1 MVDYIVERKNLY
13 AGRLVK
19 DNETSYPVL
28 FKIEES
34 GLARDLLIEPPK
46 KYQIKTEDSGENS
59 VLPIVHNPFKLE
71 KLLKYLGYDQ
81 ELTREDLV
89 DIFVNLIQDDKWLLE
104 HMELFGWTKHNCGYV
119 NGGVQVLPYELFLDL
134 ENLSHSHH
142 RPKEPEYIKTNKGK

>member
-1 MVDYIVERKNLY
+1 MVDYIVERKNVY

-34 GLARDLLIEPPK
+34 GLARDLLIEPPRR
-46 KYQIKTEDSGENS
+46 YQVKTDSQEENGML
-59 VLPIVHNPFKLE
+59 VENPFKLE
-71 KLLKYLGYDQ
+71 KLLKYLGYGQ

-89 DIFVNLIQDDKWLLE
+89 EIFLNFLQDDKWLLE

-134 ENLSHSHH
+134 KDISTS
-142 RPKEPEYIKTNKGK
+142 PKKKGHEYIKINKGK

>member
-1 MVDYIVERKNLY
+1 MVDYIVERKNVY

-34 GLARDLLIEPPK
+34 GLARDLLIEPSK
-46 KYQIKTEDSGENS
+46 KYQIKTEDSSESS
-59 VLPIVHNPFKLE
+59 VFPIVHNPFKLE
-71 KLLKYLGYDQ
+71 KLLKYLGYGQ

-89 DIFVNLIQDDKWLLE
+89 EIFLNFLQDDKWLLE

-119 NGGVQVLPYELFLDL
+119 DGGVQALPYELFLDL
-134 ENLSHSHH
+134 KDISTS
-142 RPKEPEYIKTNKGK
+142 PKKKGHEYIKTNKGK